1 MYSINNTDNYN
12 MSCNIDL
19 RNIINKYM
27 EYINNFFLLIKDNV
41 YFKQYSYSKY
51 LIINGIQT
59 ASHIL
64 NMLIIYTKNIDLTFH
79 HIERSFI
86 YYVEFINQI
95 MINNGSLN
103 LNSKDASIFIYKKIL
118 YDIDDLQ
125 KKNNN
130 VDIELDTRLG
140 HLLELIGLYNNI
152 LYSYI
157 DKFSNVNNIN
167 LTTDVYD
174 IDYISS
180 INKNFSKLNYNRLI
194 ENNKFFVDIINI
206 LKEKIQTDKLFK
218 IIQYLSINNN
228 INLQNMKLININIL
242 TSDEINNLSYQ
253 KICKIAM

>member
-27 EYINNFFLLIKDNV
+27 EYINNFFLLIKDNT

-59 ASHIL
+59 VNHIL

-118 YDIDDLQ
+118 YDIDDLN
-125 KKNNN
+125 KKNM
-130 VDIELDTRLG
+130 VFDIEQDTRFG
-140 HLLELIGLYNNI
+140 DLLELIGLYNNI

-157 DKFSNVNNIN
+157 DNFSNVNNIN
-167 LTTDVYD
+167 LTNYVYD
-174 IDYISS
+174 INYISY

-194 ENNKFFVDIINI
+194 ENMPFFIDIINI
-206 LKEKIQTDKLFK
+206 LKEKIQTDKIFK

-228 INLQNMKLININIL
+228 VNLQNMKLIKINTL
-242 TSDEINNLSYQ
+242 TSDEINKLSYQ

>member
-140 HLLELIGLYNNI
+140 NLLELIGLYNNI

-167 LTTDVYD
+167 LTTYVYD

-242 TSDEINNLSYQ
+242 TSDEISNLSYQ

>member
-27 EYINNFFLLIKDNV
+27 EYINNFFLLIKDNT

-59 ASHIL
+59 ANHIL

-118 YDIDDLQ
+118 YDIDDLN
-125 KKNNN
+125 KKNM
-130 VDIELDTRLG
+130 VFDIEQDTRFG
-140 HLLELIGLYNNI
+140 DLLELIGLYNNI

-157 DKFSNVNNIN
+157 DNFSNVNNIN
-167 LTTDVYD
+167 LTNYVYD
-174 IDYISS
+174 INYISY

-194 ENNKFFVDIINI
+194 ENMPFFIDIINI
-206 LKEKIQTDKLFK
+206 LKEKIQTDKLIK
-218 IIQYLSINNN
+218 IIQYLNINNN
-228 INLQNMKLININIL
+228 INLRNMKLNNINTL
-242 TSDEINNLSYQ
+242 TSDEINKLSYQ
-253 KICKIAM
+253 KLCKIAM

>member
-1 MYSINNTDNYN
+1 

-27 EYINNFFLLIKDNV
+27 EYINNFFLLIKDNT

-59 ASHIL
+59 ANHIL

-118 YDIDDLQ
+118 YDIDDLY

-130 VDIELDTRLG
+130 FDIEQDTRFG
-140 HLLELIGLYNNI
+140 DLLELIGLYNNI

-157 DKFSNVNNIN
+157 DNSSNVNSIHFTNDVYNIN
-167 LTTDVYD
+167 
-174 IDYISS
+174 YISS

-194 ENNKFFVDIINI
+194 ENMSFFIDIINI
-206 LKEKIQTDKLFK
+206 LKEKIQTDKIFK

-228 INLQNMKLININIL
+228 VNLQNMKLIKINTL
-242 TSDEINNLSYQ
+242 TSDEINKLSYQ

>member
-27 EYINNFFLLIKDNV
+27 EYINNFFLLIKDNT

-51 LIINGIQT
+51 LIINGVQT
-59 ASHIL
+59 ANHIL

-118 YDIDDLQ
+118 YDIDDLH

-130 VDIELDTRLG
+130 FDIEHDIRLG
-140 HLLELIGLYNNI
+140 DLLELIGLYNNI

-194 ENNKFFVDIINI
+194 ENNKFFIDIINI

-228 INLQNMKLININIL
+228 INLQNMKLININTL
-242 TSDEINNLSYQ
+242 TSDEINKLSYQ
-253 KICKIAM
+253 KLCKIAM

>member
-140 HLLELIGLYNNI
+140 NLLELIGLYNNI

>member
-140 HLLELIGLYNNI
+140 NLLELIGLYNNI

-167 LTTDVYD
+167 LTTYVYD

-228 INLQNMKLININIL
+228 INLQNMKLININTL
-242 TSDEINNLSYQ
+242 TSDEINKLSYQ
-253 KICKIAM
+253 KLCKIAM

>member
-27 EYINNFFLLIKDNV
+27 EYINNFFLLIKDNT

-59 ASHIL
+59 VNHIL

-118 YDIDDLQ
+118 YDIDDLH
-125 KKNNN
+125 KKNINF
-130 VDIELDTRLG
+130 DIEQDTTLG
-140 HLLELIGLYNNI
+140 DLLELIGLYNNI

-157 DKFSNVNNIN
+157 DNFSNVNNIN
-167 LTTDVYD
+167 LTNYVYD
-174 IDYISS
+174 INYISY

-194 ENNKFFVDIINI
+194 ENMPFFIDIINI
-206 LKEKIQTDKLFK
+206 LKEKIQTDKLIK
-218 IIQYLSINNN
+218 IIQYLNINNN
-228 INLQNMKLININIL
+228 INLRNMKLININTL
-242 TSDEINNLSYQ
+242 TSDEINKLSYQ
-253 KICKIAM
+253 KLCKIAM

>member
-95 MINNGSLN
+95 MINNSSLN

-140 HLLELIGLYNNI
+140 NLLELIGLYNNI

-157 DKFSNVNNIN
+157 DNSSNINNIHFTN
-167 LTTDVYD
+167 D
-174 IDYISS
+174 IYNINYIPS

-242 TSDEINNLSYQ
+242 TSDEISNLSYQ

>member
-27 EYINNFFLLIKDNV
+27 EYINNFFLLIKDNT

-59 ASHIL
+59 ASHVL

-118 YDIDDLQ
+118 YDIDDLH
-125 KKNNN
+125 KKNINF
-130 VDIELDTRLG
+130 DIELDTRLAD
-140 HLLELIGLYNNI
+140 LLELIGLYNNI

-167 LTTDVYD
+167 LTTDD
-174 IDYISS
+174 
-180 INKNFSKLNYNRLI
+180 
-194 ENNKFFVDIINI
+194 NI
-206 LKEKIQTDKLFK
+206 LKFKLKNSKNLDRKSLNLLRKQQIQVT
-218 IIQYLSINNN
+218 
-228 INLQNMKLININIL
+228 IL
-242 TSDEINNLSYQ
+242 
-253 KICKIAM
+253 

>member
-19 RNIINKYM
+19 QNIINKYM
-27 EYINNFFLLIKDNV
+27 EYINNFFLLIKDNT

-59 ASHIL
+59 ANHIL

-118 YDIDDLQ
+118 YDIDDLN
-125 KKNNN
+125 KKNM
-130 VDIELDTRLG
+130 VFDIEQDTRFG
-140 HLLELIGLYNNI
+140 DLLELIGLYNNI

-194 ENNKFFVDIINI
+194 ENNKFFIDIINI

-228 INLQNMKLININIL
+228 INLQNMKLININTL
-242 TSDEINNLSYQ
+242 TSDEINKLSYQ
-253 KICKIAM
+253 KLCKIAM

>member
-140 HLLELIGLYNNI
+140 NLLELIGLYNNI

-242 TSDEINNLSYQ
+242 TSDEISNLSYQ

>member
-27 EYINNFFLLIKDNV
+27 EYINNFFLLIKDNT

-51 LIINGIQT
+51 LIINGVQT
-59 ASHIL
+59 ANHIL

-118 YDIDDLQ
+118 YDIDDLH
-125 KKNNN
+125 KKNINF
-130 VDIELDTRLG
+130 DIELDTRLG
-140 HLLELIGLYNNI
+140 DLLELIGLYNNI

-194 ENNKFFVDIINI
+194 ENNKFFIDIINI

-228 INLQNMKLININIL
+228 INLQNMKLININTL
-242 TSDEINNLSYQ
+242 TSDEINKLSYQ
-253 KICKIAM
+253 KLCKIAM

>member
-12 MSCNIDL
+12 ISCNIDL

-27 EYINNFFLLIKDNV
+27 EYINNFFLLIKDNT

-59 ASHIL
+59 VNHIL

-118 YDIDDLQ
+118 YDIDDLH

-130 VDIELDTRLG
+130 FDIEQDTTLG

-157 DKFSNVNNIN
+157 DNFSNVNNIN
-167 LTTDVYD
+167 LTNYVYD
-174 IDYISS
+174 INYISS

-194 ENNKFFVDIINI
+194 ENMPFFIDIINI
-206 LKEKIQTDKLFK
+206 LKEKIQTDKLIK
-218 IIQYLSINNN
+218 IIQYLNINNN
-228 INLQNMKLININIL
+228 INLRNMKLININTL
-242 TSDEINNLSYQ
+242 TSDEINKLSYQ
-253 KICKIAM
+253 KLCKIAM

>member
-27 EYINNFFLLIKDNV
+27 EYINNFFLLIKDNT

-59 ASHIL
+59 ANHIL

-118 YDIDDLQ
+118 
-125 KKNNN
+125 
-130 VDIELDTRLG
+130 
-140 HLLELIGLYNNI
+140 
-152 LYSYI
+152 
-157 DKFSNVNNIN
+157 
-167 LTTDVYD
+167 
-174 IDYISS
+174 
-180 INKNFSKLNYNRLI
+180 
-194 ENNKFFVDIINI
+194 
-206 LKEKIQTDKLFK
+206 
-218 IIQYLSINNN
+218 
-228 INLQNMKLININIL
+228 
-242 TSDEINNLSYQ
+242 
-253 KICKIAM
+253 

>member
-27 EYINNFFLLIKDNV
+27 EYINNFFLLIKDNT

-59 ASHIL
+59 VNHIL

-118 YDIDDLQ
+118 YDIDDLH

-130 VDIELDTRLG
+130 FDIEQDTTLG

-157 DKFSNVNNIN
+157 DNFSNVNNIN
-167 LTTDVYD
+167 LTNYVYD
-174 IDYISS
+174 INYISS

-194 ENNKFFVDIINI
+194 ENMPFFIDIINI
-206 LKEKIQTDKLFK
+206 LKEKIQTDKLIK
-218 IIQYLSINNN
+218 IIQYLNINNN
-228 INLQNMKLININIL
+228 INLRNMKLININTL
-242 TSDEINNLSYQ
+242 TSDEINKLSYQ
-253 KICKIAM
+253 KLCKIAM

>member
-27 EYINNFFLLIKDNV
+27 EYINNFFLLIKDNT

-118 YDIDDLQ
+118 YDIDDLH
-125 KKNNN
+125 KKNINF
-130 VDIELDTRLG
+130 DIELDTRLG
-140 HLLELIGLYNNI
+140 DLLELIGLYNNI

-194 ENNKFFVDIINI
+194 ENNKFFIDIINI
-206 LKEKIQTDKLFK
+206 LKEKIQTDKIFK

-228 INLQNMKLININIL
+228 INLQNTKLININIL
-242 TSDEINNLSYQ
+242 TSDEISNLSYQ

>member
-27 EYINNFFLLIKDNV
+27 EYINNFFLLIKDNT

-59 ASHIL
+59 ASHVL
-64 NMLIIYTKNIDLTFH
+64 NMLIIYTKNINLTFH

-95 MINNGSLN
+95 MINNGNLN
-103 LNSKDASIFIYKKIL
+103 LNSKDVSIFIYKKIL
-118 YDIDDLQ
+118 YDINDLH
-125 KKNNN
+125 KKNM
-130 VDIELDTRLG
+130 VFDIEHDIRLG

-157 DKFSNVNNIN
+157 DNSSNVNSIHFTNDVYNIN
-167 LTTDVYD
+167 
-174 IDYISS
+174 YIPS

-194 ENNKFFVDIINI
+194 ENNKFFIDIINI
-206 LKEKIQTDKLFK
+206 LKEKIQSDKLLK
-218 IIQYLSINNN
+218 ILKYLSINNN
-228 INLQNMKLININIL
+228 INLKNMKLINISTL
-242 TSDEINNLSYQ
+242 TSDEINELSYQ
-253 KICKIAM
+253 KLCKIAM

>member
-27 EYINNFFLLIKDNV
+27 EYINNFFLLIKDNT

-59 ASHIL
+59 ANHIL

-118 YDIDDLQ
+118 YDIDDLN
-125 KKNNN
+125 KKNM
-130 VDIELDTRLG
+130 VFDIEQDTRFG
-140 HLLELIGLYNNI
+140 DLLELIGLYNNI

-157 DKFSNVNNIN
+157 DNFSNVNNIN
-167 LTTDVYD
+167 LTNDVYD

-194 ENNKFFVDIINI
+194 ENMPFFIDIINI
-206 LKEKIQTDKLFK
+206 LKEKIQTDKIFK

-228 INLQNMKLININIL
+228 VNLQNMKLIKINTL
-242 TSDEINNLSYQ
+242 TSDEINKLSYQ

>member
-118 YDIDDLQ
+118 YDIDDLY

-130 VDIELDTRLG
+130 FDIEQDTRFG
-140 HLLELIGLYNNI
+140 DLLELIGLYNNI

-157 DKFSNVNNIN
+157 DNFSNVNNIN
-167 LTTDVYD
+167 LTNDVYD

-242 TSDEINNLSYQ
+242 TSDEISNLSYQ

>member
-19 RNIINKYM
+19 QNIINKYM
-27 EYINNFFLLIKDNV
+27 EYINNFFLLIKDNT

-59 ASHIL
+59 ANHIL

-118 YDIDDLQ
+118 YDIDDLN
-125 KKNNN
+125 KKNM
-130 VDIELDTRLG
+130 VFDIEQDTRFG
-140 HLLELIGLYNNI
+140 DLLELIGLYNNI

-157 DKFSNVNNIN
+157 DNFSNVNNIN
-167 LTTDVYD
+167 LTNDVYD

-194 ENNKFFVDIINI
+194 ENMQFFIDIINI
-206 LKEKIQTDKLFK
+206 LKEKIQTDKIFK

-228 INLQNMKLININIL
+228 VNLQNMKLIKINTL
-242 TSDEINNLSYQ
+242 TSDEINKLSYQ